1 MFYLYLNNIQV
12 FTSDTKNV
20 NIEDIDTLEVNDKNI
35 LLLSDKN
42 DVLVQVKNE
51 NQTELFNYNIN
62 YLIEGLENLR
72 VLMKEN
78 SQRFVHWD
86 MYEEM
91 MPFKYSVVK
100 KDGKLYLKSVKFN
113 I

>member
-12 FTSDTKNV
+12 FSSETKNI
-20 NIEDIDTLEVNDKNI
+20 NIEDIDTLDKKDKNTF
-35 LLLSDKN
+35 LLSDKK
-42 DVLVQVKNE
+42 DTLIQVKNE

-78 SQRFVHWD
+78 SQRFVNWD
-86 MYEEM
+86 MYEEL

-100 KDGKLYLKSVKFN
+100 KNSKLYLKSLKFN